1 MRGNRQAEPANT
13 ISRKL
18 DGGGD
23 SRVLALQK
31 PDGDLDALRAAVSSA
46 RAGRGRTLLV
56 SGPAGIGKTH
66 LLKAA
71 ADIARSS
78 LVRLV
83 ARGTE
88 LERDMPFG
96 ALLQLLE
103 APVRQS
109 PELLSGAASMSRR
122 LFFLDA
128 GSGTFGESEG
138 QHLLIHS
145 LYRLVADLA
154 ARQPLALLVDDA
166 HELDAPSLRFLVY
179 LARRVRDLP
188 VVLVVA
194 LRPSHPGAEAHLLGE
209 LTQTPGAMRIEPRPL
224 REEAVARMVTAA
236 LDRPLHPAFARE
248 CFSVTGGNPLL
259 VRELARGLAEHGAA
273 GSDRD
278 LELLRRIGPEP
289 VVWAVQGTLRRL
301 PEPASAIARAVSVFD
316 THGTVELIAAL
327 AGVDAD
333 SARNAIAELQV
344 ARLVE
349 GETELCFAHPLIGQ
363 AIRASIPPAE
373 RASLHARAAELL
385 AERGDPVAVAAHL
398 LLSPANG
405 KPWAV
410 QALVRAA
417 DQARRGASP
426 ERAVE
431 LLGRALQEPP
441 TPQQRPRVLADLART
456 QAAIGDAASVETFS
470 EAIDATDADEDRAR
484 LLLGLTRAYQ
494 DQARFAEA
502 AQTAALGLRIDL
514 LDDQLR
520 TELAAAH
527 DTAIVW
533 TSGNSEDTGAIELMP
548 GMKDLISEARE
559 RLFAGRDHTAAADL
573 ARRAWAGAAKLP
585 GGGTDDPTAI
595 RLFAVLHNA
604 DAEREAIEMAD
615 RCLAAARQAG
625 SRMDI
630 ATWQHMRGHAFAY
643 AGCLDESEAEL
654 RAAFAMREHGW
665 SAWLP
670 INASALIYVLI
681 ERDDLDEAD
690 AVLAAADDDV
700 SHPRESPMWAMT
712 EAARGRLALAR
723 GDPASALEILEET
736 GRRLRTELEISN
748 PACLPWRSDCV
759 LALAELGRA
768 DEALALADEDLARAE
783 AWGAPRALGGA
794 LRVRGLVASPD
805 ERLDWMT
812 RAVEALKDSETRLDH
827 AYALYGLGRAQ
838 REAGTDASDET
849 LRVALDLAEQC
860 GGRALA
866 RRALAELHA
875 AGSRPRRP
883 RLEGPG
889 ALTEREADVAEL
901 ASSGMTNGEIA
912 EHLVVTPRTVAFHLG
927 NVYRK
932 LGISGR
938 GELTAALDSPPD

>member
-1 MRGNRQAEPANT
+1 MD
-13 ISRKL
+13 I
-18 DGGGD
+18 
-23 SRVLALQK
+23 
-31 PDGDLDALRAAVSSA
+31 LRAAVSGA
-46 RAGRGRTLLV
+46 RAGRGRTVLV

-71 ADIARSS
+71 AEIARPS

-88 LERDMPFG
+88 LECDMPFG
-96 ALLQLLE
+96 AVLQLLE
-103 APVRQS
+103 ASVRRS
-109 PELLSGAASMSRR
+109 PDLLIGAAGMSRR

-128 GSGTFGESEG
+128 GAGTFGESEG
-138 QHLLIHS
+138 RHLLIHS

-154 ARQPLALLVDDA
+154 ARRPLALLVDDA
-166 HELDAPSLRFLVY
+166 HELDAPSLHFLAY

-209 LTQTPGAMRIEPRPL
+209 LTQTPAVQRIEPRPL
-224 REEAVARMVTAA
+224 RKEEVVGMVTAA
-236 LDRPLHPAFARE
+236 LERPLHPAFARE
-248 CFSVTGGNPLL
+248 CISVTGGNPLL
-259 VRELARGLAEHGAA
+259 VRELARGLAEHGAV

-289 VVWAVQGTLRRL
+289 VAWAVQGTLRRL
-301 PEPASAIARAVSVFD
+301 PEPASAVARAVSVFD
-316 THGTVELIAAL
+316 THGTVELTAAL

-373 RASLHARAAELL
+373 RSLLHARAAELL
-385 AERGDPVAVAAHL
+385 AERGDPVVVAAHL
-398 LLSPANG
+398 LLSPATG
-405 KPWAV
+405 RPWAV

-417 DQARRGASP
+417 DQARRKASP

-441 TPQQRPRVLADLART
+441 TPEQRPRVLADLARA
-456 QAAIGDAASVETFS
+456 QAAIGEAAGVETFS
-470 EAIDATDADEDRAR
+470 AAIAATDADEDRAR

-502 AQTAALGLRIDL
+502 ARTAELGLRIDL
-514 LDDQLR
+514 IDDQLR
-520 TELAAAH
+520 TELAAAY
-527 DTAIVW
+527 DTALVW
-533 TSGNSEDTGAIELMP
+533 TSGSGEDTGAIELMP
-548 GMKDLISEARE
+548 GMKDLIAEARE
-559 RLFAGRDHTAAADL
+559 RLFTGRDHTAAADL
-573 ARRAWAGAAKLP
+573 ARRAWAGAATLP
-585 GGGTDDPTAI
+585 GGGVDDPTAI

-604 DAEREAIEMAD
+604 DAEREAVEMAD
-615 RCLAAARQAG
+615 RCLAAARQSG

-630 ATWQHMRGHAFAY
+630 ATWQHMRGHALAY
-643 AGCLDESEAEL
+643 AGRLDESETEL
-654 RAAFAMREHGW
+654 RAAFSMREHGW

-670 INASALIYVLI
+670 INASALIYLLI
-681 ERDDLDEAD
+681 ERDDFDGAD
-690 AVLAAADDDV
+690 AVLAAADDFAL
-700 SHPRESPMWAMT
+700 HPRESPMWAMT
-712 EAARGRLALAR
+712 EAARGRLELVR
-723 GDPASALEILEET
+723 GDPARALEILEET
-736 GRRLRTELEISN
+736 GRRMGAELEISN
-748 PACLPWRSDCV
+748 PACSPWRSDAV
-759 LALAELGRA
+759 IALAELGRT
-768 DEALALADEDLARAE
+768 DEALALADEDLERAE

-794 LRVRGLVASPD
+794 LRVRGLVASSG

-812 RAVEALKDSETRLDH
+812 RAVEALEDSETRLDY
-827 AYALYGLGRAQ
+827 AYALHALGRAQ
-838 REAGTDASDET
+838 REAGGTGASPET

-866 RRALAELHA
+866 RLALAELHA
-875 AGSRPRRP
+875 AGSRPRRA
-883 RLEGPG
+883 RLEGPQ
-889 ALTEREADVAEL
+889 ALTEREAHIAEL
-901 ASSGMTNGEIA
+901 AGSGMTNGEIA
-912 EHLVVTPRTVAFHLG
+912 AHLVVTPRTVAFHLG

-938 GELTAALDSPPD
+938 GELTAALDSPAD